1 MPGADARLV
10 KKEGQMTEA
19 DLQAMEKDVLA
30 TIWTSNAAFETL
42 RELCD
47 DIGHRFGGSESERRG
62 AEFLKQKMEEYGLD
76 NVRIE
81 EFPMATWERGPAKLT
96 LLGGAPFGS
105 EREFS
110 CISLPYCPAADL
122 TAELLDVGDGEEA
135 DFERLGD
142 QVRGKIV
149 ISAAETNRPG
159 ERGSH
164 RTDKYRWA
172 HERGALGYI
181 YVNQNPGLLH
191 ITGSLRGR
199 DSQGSTAEDREAP
212 IPAIGVS
219 FESGSM
225 ILRLM
230 ERGTARVRMQ
240 LENRTYMS
248 TSRNV
253 IGEITGSDK
262 PEEVI
267 LLGGHFDGHD
277 VSQAAGDDGA
287 GTITG
292 LEAGRAL
299 ATLKGRLKRT
309 VRIICFGSEELGL
322 NGAWHHA
329 DETDPDSFR
338 FVMNLDG
345 AGRGRGGQERLV
357 LSGWPELVEYFKEWS
372 GEHHYDFTLQDQ
384 LNSHSDHFPFAVRGI
399 PNGTLNSL
407 DATAGM
413 VGRGYGH
420 TEADTFD
427 KIHPRGLQMSAA
439 LVARL
444 AIAMAQDDAFPAKRR
459 SVEETRK
466 QLDEAGLL
474 ERLEAAG
481 QFPG

>member
-1 MPGADARLV
+1 MN
-10 KKEGQMTEA
+10 EA
-19 DLQAMEKDVLA
+19 DILEMEREILA
-30 TIWTSNAAFETL
+30 TIWTSNEAYDTL

-47 DIGHRFGGSESERRG
+47 DIGHRFGGSDSEQAG
-62 AEFLKQKMEEYGLD
+62 AEFLKAKMEEYGLEY
-76 NVRIE
+76 VRIE
-81 EFPMATWERGPAKLT
+81 EFPMATWERGDASLT
-96 LLGGAPFGS
+96 LLEPV
-105 EREFS
+105 ERELS

-122 TAELLDVGDGEEA
+122 TAELLDVGDGEED

-142 QVRGKIV
+142 AVRGKVV

-172 HERGALGYI
+172 LENGAVGYI

-199 DSQGSTAEDREAP
+199 NQQGNTAEDREAP

-219 FESGSM
+219 KESGSL
-225 ILRLM
+225 ILRMM
-230 ERGTARVRMQ
+230 EKGPAKVRIQ
-240 LENRTYMS
+240 LDNKTVMS

-253 IGEITGSDK
+253 IGEIPGAEHPD
-262 PEEVI
+262 EVV

-277 VSQAAGDDGA
+277 ISQGAGDDDA

-299 ATLKGRLKRT
+299 AGLKGRLKRT
-309 VRIICFGSEELGL
+309 IRVICFGSEELGL
-322 NGAWHHA
+322 LGAWHHA
-329 DETDPDSFR
+329 DETNPDSYR

-345 AGRGRGGQERLV
+345 AGRGQGGQERLV
-357 LSGWPELVEYFKEWS
+357 LSGWPELVDYFAEWA
-372 GEHHYDFTLQDQ
+372 GAHHYDFILQDQ

-399 PNGTLNSL
+399 PNGTLNSV

-413 VGRGYGH
+413 VGRGWGH

-439 LVARL
+439 LAARL
-444 AIAMAQDDAFPAKRR
+444 ALVMSEDDDFPAHRR
-459 SVEETRK
+459 TVEETRA
-466 QLDEAGLL
+466 QLDDAGLL
-474 ERLEAAG
+474 ARLEEAG
-481 QFPG
+481 QIPG

>member
-1 MPGADARLV
+1 M
-10 KKEGQMTEA
+10 K
-19 DLQAMEKDVLA
+19 
-30 TIWTSNAAFETL
+30 S
-42 RELCD
+42 
-47 DIGHRFGGSESERRG
+47 
-62 AEFLKQKMEEYGLD
+62 KMEEYGLEK
-76 NVRIE
+76 VHIE

-96 LLGGAPFGS
+96 LLEPV

-122 TAELLDVGDGEEA
+122 TGELLDVGDGEED

-142 QVRGKIV
+142 QVEGKIV
-149 ISAAETNRPG
+149 ISKAETNRPG

-172 HERGALGYI
+172 LERGALAYI

-191 ITGSLRGR
+191 ITGSIPGR
-199 DSQGSTAEDREAP
+199 NPQGNTAEDREAP

-219 FESGSM
+219 KESGSM

-230 ERGTARVRMQ
+230 EKGPAKVHIE
-240 LENRTYMS
+240 LENKTIMS

-253 IGEITGSDK
+253 IGEITGSEK
-262 PEEVI
+262 PEEII
-267 LLGGHFDGHD
+267 LLGGHYDGHD
-277 VSQAAGDDGA
+277 ISQAAGDDGA

-292 LEAGRAL
+292 IEAGRAL
-299 ATLKGRLKRT
+299 AGLKGRLKRT
-309 VRIICFGSEELGL
+309 VRIICFGGEELGL
-322 NGAWHHA
+322 LGAWHHA
-329 DETDPDSFR
+329 DETDPDSYR

-345 AGRGRGGQERLV
+345 AGRGQGGQERVV
-357 LSGWPELVEYFKEWS
+357 LSGWPELSSYLQDWAE
-372 GEHHYDFTLQDQ
+372 EHHYDFIIQDQ

-399 PNGTLNSL
+399 PNGTLNSM

-439 LVARL
+439 LAARL
-444 AIAMAQDDAFPAKRR
+444 ALTMAQDENFPAKRR
-459 SVEETRK
+459 SVEEIRDQFEK
-466 QLDEAGLL
+466 EGLL
-474 ERLEAAG
+474 GRLEAAG
-481 QFPG
+481 QIPG

>member
-1 MPGADARLV
+1 MN
-10 KKEGQMTEA
+10 EA
-19 DLQAMEKDVLA
+19 EIREMEQDVLA
-30 TIWTSNAAFETL
+30 TIWTSNEAYETL

-47 DIGHRFGGSESERRG
+47 DIGHRFGGSESERLG
-62 AEFLKQKMEEYGLD
+62 AEFLKSKMEEYGLEK
-76 NVRIE
+76 VRIE
-81 EFPMATWERGPAKLT
+81 EFPMATWERGAAKLT
-96 LLGGAPFGS
+96 MIEPVA
-105 EREFS
+105 REFS

-122 TAELLDVGDGEEA
+122 TGELLDVGDGEED

-142 QVRGKIV
+142 TVKGKIV

-199 DSQGSTAEDREAP
+199 NQHGMTAKDREAP

-219 FESGSM
+219 KESGSM

-230 ERGTARVRMQ
+230 ERGTAKVHIE
-240 LENRTYMS
+240 LDNKTLMS

-253 IGEITGSDK
+253 IGEITGSEYPD
-262 PEEVI
+262 EVI

-277 VSQAAGDDGA
+277 ISQGAGDDGA

-299 ATLKGRLKRT
+299 ARLKGKLKRT

-322 NGAWHHA
+322 IGAWHHA
-329 DETDPDSFR
+329 DETDPDSYR

-345 AGRGRGGQERLV
+345 AGRGQGGQERVV
-357 LSGWPELVEYFKEWS
+357 LSGWPELVSYLKDWS
-372 GEHHYDFTLQDQ
+372 ANHHYDFIIQDN

-399 PNGTLNSL
+399 PNGTLNSM

-413 VGRGYGH
+413 IGRGYGH

-444 AIAMAQDDAFPAKRR
+444 AITMSQDDAFPAQRR
-459 SVEETRK
+459 SVEEVRA

-474 ERLEAAG
+474 ARLEESG
-481 QFPG
+481 QLPG